1 MHFEGLQAFSSLH
14 RLKKKKC
21 AQLLSKVVS
30 MGLSIFQEE
39 MTLII
44 CLKNSSVD
52 IHVIDKKSTIVL

>member
-14 RLKKKKC
+14 RLKKKKKC

-52 IHVIDKKSTIVL
+52 IHVIDKKAQ